1 MDLRIHSFRVMF
13 VANSVKD
20 FGQMHAFRQ
29 TELRNKDCFYIHV
42 LFVSGTEFIRCKGD
56 NSEV

>member
-1 MDLRIHSFRVMF
+1 MSLMAD
-13 VANSVKD
+13 SVKD

-42 LFVSGTEFIRCKGD
+42 LFVLGTEFIRCQGD